1 MVTEMREMALSS
13 RDIERSKMDIQ
24 LKLFSKQMDYQ
35 QQKDWNLQKTSKTAN
50 ENVKLSILK
59 QGEIVQCLLH
69 LAAILSVGSQ
79 LSTSTH

>member
-1 MVTEMREMALSS
+1 MTEMRKMALSS

-35 QQKDWNLQKTSKTAN
+35 QQKDRNLQKTSKTAN

-59 QGEIVQCLLH
+59 QGEIVQCLSH
-69 LAAILSVGSQ
+69 LATILSVGSQ